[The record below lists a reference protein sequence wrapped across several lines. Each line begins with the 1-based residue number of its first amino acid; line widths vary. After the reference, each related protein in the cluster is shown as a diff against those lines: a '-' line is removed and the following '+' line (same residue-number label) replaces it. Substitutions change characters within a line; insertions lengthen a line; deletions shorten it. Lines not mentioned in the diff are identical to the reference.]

1 MCLGLSVRPAEAS
14 IPHGHEELK
23 MRTGSYHGRS
33 RGSAGKRPADLLR
46 ASPRHPFPMRS
57 RGPRRSPAPP
67 LARAGQAARRD
78 KRPTA
83 PILSRPAP
91 ITSSVRPWRCGEARE
106 RHGCGHPD
114 RTARAVSRPGCARR
128 RRRRRRPERPRAG
141 RPRRPH
147 RRPRRN
153 HAVAQPA
160 RPRNPPFHQPLNR
173 NSPHRGSA
181 QSWPARTKTLP
192 GDPAIWPRRSRLAG

>member
-1 MCLGLSVRPAEAS
+1 VCLGLSVRPAEAS

-23 MRTGSYHGRS
+23 MRTGSYHGRP

-114 RTARAVSRPGCARR
+114 RTARAGFSPWLCETTASEAPSRTGPAWSASPTASTPSSEPCSCSARQAAEPAFSSASQ
-128 RRRRRRPERPRAG
+128 PEQPPPWQRAV
-141 RPRRPH
+141 
-147 RRPRRN
+147 
-153 HAVAQPA
+153 VAGHK
-160 RPRNPPFHQPLNR
+160 N
-173 NSPHRGSA
+173 
-181 QSWPARTKTLP
+181 KDLP
-192 GDPAIWPRRSRLAG
+192 DDPAI